1 MQQRKQSK
9 SILNDRYEILDQ
21 LGDGQTAVVYLAN
34 DLVEK
39 KQVALKIIRGTYLK
53 DSRKAAESIQREVQ
67 IMKELN
73 HSGCIKLLDEGT
85 DGIVIK
91 ASGRCLDNLTF
102 LVMEYVKGETLF
114 DFQETLNDGNGM
126 GESAGR
132 FIMN

>member
-67 IMKELN
+67 IMRKLN

-114 DFQETLNDGNGM
+114 DF
-126 GESAGR
+126 
-132 FIMN
+132 